1 MNQSKTFI
9 LTFAVVS
16 LVSTCFV
23 AQAQDPSPPPAPNEV
38 PLDGF
43 SALLMAAGAGYGAYR
58 MKGRK
63 KEEQQQL

>member
-1 MNQSKTFI
+1 MFKEKI
-9 LTFAVVS
+9 AVLSFSVVALM
-16 LVSTCFV
+16 LVCAV

-58 MKGRK
+58 MKGK
-63 KEEQQQL
+63 KKPEQS